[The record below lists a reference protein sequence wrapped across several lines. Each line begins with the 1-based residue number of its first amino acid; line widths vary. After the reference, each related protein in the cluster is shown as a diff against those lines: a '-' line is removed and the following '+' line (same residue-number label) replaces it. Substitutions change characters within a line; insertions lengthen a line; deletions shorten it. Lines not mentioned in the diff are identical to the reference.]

1 MLYFC
6 GEMLGQLSFEDREDD
21 LRLRECWQ
29 SVLDQV
35 ASYIPAKMAE
45 RFIYS
50 LQAGELRDGLATI
63 EAPSAFNSEW
73 VRSRFANQFAESLGE
88 ALGEQIRVEFRVCP
102 TERKPSLTTEI
113 STRIQPA
120 VFDGAGGVFTPMENY
135 RFDTFVEGPSNR
147 LALAGAR
154 AVAAEPGKKFNPLF
168 IYGPSGLGKTHLL
181 HAIAKEMQEN
191 NPRYPVVYVSAQQF
205 TEDLIRALQ
214 DKKVDQ
220 FRKSQRNVGLWL
232 VDDIQFV
239 AGKDRTQE
247 EIFHIFNSLQQS
259 GRAIVLCSDRPPRD
273 LRLFDERLR
282 SRFESGLVADIQLP
296 DLETRCAILLSK
308 AKIQGVPFDAEI
320 ALFLATHIPGTIR
333 ELEGAMIRIAAQASL
348 YNQDIT
354 MEFVQKVVDE
364 SYESAVSAKP
374 TFNQILH
381 LVSKHY
387 RIPVED
393 IKGTSRKAPVALAR
407 HLAVYLTREV
417 NGDSYHF
424 ISEQFGGRDH
434 TSMMHAHKKITHL
447 ASEDRDFGNVV
458 RSLMRNLNGGG

>member
-1 MLYFC
+1 
-6 GEMLGQLSFEDREDD
+6 
-21 LRLRECWQ
+21 
-29 SVLDQV
+29 
-35 ASYIPAKMAE
+35 
-45 RFIYS
+45 
-50 LQAGELRDGLATI
+50 
-63 EAPSAFNSEW
+63 
-73 VRSRFANQFAESLGE
+73 
-88 ALGEQIRVEFRVCP
+88 
-102 TERKPSLTTEI
+102 
-113 STRIQPA
+113 
-120 VFDGAGGVFTPMENY
+120 
-135 RFDTFVEGPSNR
+135 
-147 LALAGAR
+147 
-154 AVAAEPGKKFNPLF
+154 
-168 IYGPSGLGKTHLL
+168 
-181 HAIAKEMQEN
+181 
-191 NPRYPVVYVSAQQF
+191 
-205 TEDLIRALQ
+205 
-214 DKKVDQ
+214 
-220 FRKSQRNVGLWL
+220 
-232 VDDIQFV
+232 
-239 AGKDRTQE
+239 
-247 EIFHIFNSLQQS
+247 
-259 GRAIVLCSDRPPRD
+259 
-273 LRLFDERLR
+273 LR